1 MDDNIPPSGSPATPP
16 PPPSSPPPPPPPPPP
31 PSPPPPLIMPRQ
43 LPPPRRS
50 SNLWKIVALV
60 LLVLLGVSLFT
71 NLRQVLGS
79 VSPGEAALTRKAGPR
94 LHETVL
100 EYHDSRNKVAVI
112 SVEGIIA
119 SDM

>member
-1 MDDNIPPSGSPATPP
+1 
-16 PPPSSPPPPPPPPPP
+16 
-31 PSPPPPLIMPRQ
+31 MPRQ

-71 NLRQVLGS
+71 NLRQMFGS
-79 VSPGEAALTRKAGPR
+79 MIPGEAALTRKAGPR

-100 EYHDSRNKVAVI
+100 EYHDSRNKVAVTLDL
-112 SVEGIIA
+112 SQEEGQELMLELLADADVLIENFRPGTLER
-119 SDM
+119 